1 VLAKILKESFVP
13 MFDQLF
19 ESLMSYSDEQ
29 KDINDNIQLLGVLAD
44 CFKYVPSLI
53 LKYAKKITALLLES

>member
-44 CFKYVPSLI
+44 CFKVN
-53 LKYAKKITALLLES
+53 ITGYKWG